1 MPIINRIGAFA
12 EEMTA
17 WRRDLHAHPEIA
29 FEEHRTA
36 DFVATKLAEWGIAVH
51 RGLAGTGVVGTLSVG
66 QGHRSIAIRADM
78 DALPMP
84 EVNDFAHRST
94 VPGKMHACGHDGH
107 TSILLGAAKYL
118 AETRNFDGTIH
129 FIFQPAEENGGGAD
143 VMIREGLF
151 EQFPVDA
158 VYGLHNDVALPVGQA
173 SVVTGPVMAAA
184 DMLKII
190 VKGRGGHA
198 ARPELAVDPVM
209 VGAQIL
215 TQLQTVISRRIR
227 ALDAAVISICQFHG
241 GTTDNVIPG
250 EAVLSGTVRTL
261 DPKVQDVVEAAI
273 KSLVT
278 GIASA
283 HGASAEV
290 GYKREYPATINHAA
304 ETERAAAAAVE
315 LLGAESVIRKRD
327 PVMGAEDFSFM
338 LLKRPGCYIRLGQND
353 AEHTT
358 PVHNSAYDFNDAL
371 LPIGASL
378 WSRLVERELPRN

>member
-36 DFVATKLAEWGIAVH
+36 EFVATKLAEWGIAVH
-51 RGLAGTGVVGTLSVG
+51 RGLAGTGVVGTLSAG

-118 AETRNFDGTIH
+118 ADTRNFDGTIH

-190 VKGRGGHA
+190 GQGARRSCGPAGTGGRSGDGRRADPDPA
-198 ARPELAVDPVM
+198 ADGDQPAYPGARRGRDQHLPVP
-209 VGAQIL
+209 
-215 TQLQTVISRRIR
+215 RRH
-227 ALDAAVISICQFHG
+227 HG
-241 GTTDNVIPG
+241 
-250 EAVLSGTVRTL
+250 
-261 DPKVQDVVEAAI
+261 Q
-273 KSLVT
+273 
-278 GIASA
+278 
-283 HGASAEV
+283 
-290 GYKREYPATINHAA
+290 
-304 ETERAAAAAVE
+304 
-315 LLGAESVIRKRD
+315 
-327 PVMGAEDFSFM
+327 
-338 LLKRPGCYIRLGQND
+338 C
-353 AEHTT
+353 HT
-358 PVHNSAYDFNDAL
+358 
-371 LPIGASL
+371 
-378 WSRLVERELPRN
+378 R